1 MNKQLTPSTAFTALS
16 VWNELR
22 FALNVVPD
30 VLQSA
35 LQSLVSL
42 RRIEKFLRMP
52 EIEHL
57 EGKDVPVSVDGRPGA
72 IGGLDTPDGTSDDRV
87 AFDHAT
93 VTWPQHADDKADA
106 AEANGEDGVGTG
118 AGKPFE
124 LQDLSLE
131 FPKGEMSLVCGRLG
145 SGKTLLLLGASC
157 ARFRCAA
164 RLCSSED

>member
-1 MNKQLTPSTAFTALS
+1 MNRQLTPSTAFTALS

-57 EGKDVPVSVDGRPGA
+57 QGMDVPVSAEGGGAGVTGLETDG
-72 IGGLDTPDGTSDDRV
+72 SDERV

-93 VTWPQHADDKADA
+93 VTWPQHEDEKDDD
-106 AEANGEDGVGTG
+106 EEDEG
-118 AGKPFE
+118 AQKPFE
-124 LQDLSLE
+124 LQDLTLE
-131 FPKGEMSLVCGRLG
+131 FPKGEMSLICGRLG
-145 SGKTLLLLGASC
+145 SGKTLSLLGASVRSLSFYSL
-157 ARFRCAA
+157 AV
-164 RLCSSED
+164 